1 VPPMPS
7 LSHPALREAALLG
20 AVGAALLLDGAVG
33 AGDHGITVLG
43 VLSAVATL
51 GVLAARRRAPVA
63 SVPAMVLAIAACLG
77 TLDAGN
83 TVVLP
88 GAIAAYAAAAHGDRR
103 RSLALI
109 AFLVPAVVLLVLAF
123 AEGEMQLDK
132 LISNI
137 GIVVAAVLLG
147 DGVRARRTA
156 RLADEA
162 RHEQEVR
169 EREQAARAG
178 VAEERLQ
185 IARDVHDV
193 VAHSIVAINVQAGVA
208 AHLLRTRPENAEAA
222 LREIKRVSGAALADL
237 RTTLGVLRSDDDPEG
252 TPLRPTDPLGRIEAL
267 AEPLR
272 AAGVAVDVRVDG
284 DVGTVPVAVGTAAFR
299 IVQEALTN
307 VLRHAGAE
315 AAVVRVAVTDE
326 HVSVL
331 VTDDGGGPAGVLAA
345 GDRGAAAGLP
355 RGASDGAGAG
365 LRGVRERAAA
375 VGGSAEAGRGA
386 DGGWSVRAQL
396 PLAAAESAS

>member
-1 VPPMPS
+1 MTVG
-7 LSHPALREAALLG
+7 SHPALREAALLG
-20 AVGAALLLDGAVG
+20 AVGAALLLDAAFG
-33 AGDHGITVLG
+33 AGDHGITPLG
-43 VLSAVATL
+43 LLAAAVTVA
-51 GVLAARRRAPVA
+51 VLAARHRAPLA
-63 SVPAMVLAIAACLG
+63 AVPAMCLAIAGCLA

-103 RSLALI
+103 RSPALI
-109 AFLVPAVVLLVLAF
+109 AILVPAVVLLVLGF
-123 AEGEMQLDK
+123 SEGEMHVDK

-137 GIVVAAVLLG
+137 GIAVAAVLLG
-147 DGVRARRTA
+147 DGVRARRAT

-208 AHLLRTRPENAEAA
+208 AHLLHTRPEHAEAA
-222 LREIKRVSGAALADL
+222 LVEIKRVSGAALADL

-252 TPLRPTDPLGRIEAL
+252 TPLRPTDPLGRLEEL
-267 AEPLR
+267 ADPLR
-272 AAGVAVDVRVDG
+272 AAGVAVDVRLDG
-284 DVGTVPVAVGTAAFR
+284 DPEAVPTAVGTAVFR

-307 VLRHAGAE
+307 VLRHAGA
-315 AAVVRVAVTDE
+315 ASAVVRVVVTPDDVTVE
-326 HVSVL
+326 
-331 VTDDGGGPAGVLAA
+331 VTDDGGDAGSPAA
-345 GDRGAAAGLP
+345 GGSAATTAT
-355 RGASDGAGAG
+355 AGAGAG

-375 VGGSAEAGRGA
+375 VGGSAQAGRDA
-386 DGGWSVRAQL
+386 TGGWRVRAHL
-396 PLAAAESAS
+396 PLAGTGAVA